1 MFRRFIF
8 DKILTVI
15 LQFVRHWWR
24 RLYGDC
30 RSRTRDSGRWVG
42 TCRGGG
48 GPQRHRPCPRSPWE
62 QDTALPGAT
71 SHQRWPMDFS
81 EAATSTSRA
90 GKFRWE
96 STSSILVPTSPV
108 APITATFI
116 TLSNNV
122 HEYAAGG
129 LPGSGTGALDD
140 QPGRVVFR
148 CKDSAIIRTA
158 QVIEW
163 ILRPNSLQGGTGF
176 PDTAPGLQYR

>member
-1 MFRRFIF
+1 M
-8 DKILTVI
+8 
-15 LQFVRHWWR
+15 
-24 RLYGDC
+24 
-30 RSRTRDSGRWVG
+30 
-42 TCRGGG
+42 
-48 GPQRHRPCPRSPWE
+48 
-62 QDTALPGAT
+62 
-71 SHQRWPMDFS
+71 
-81 EAATSTSRA
+81 
-90 GKFRWE
+90 
-96 STSSILVPTSPV
+96 

-176 PDTAPGLQYR
+176 PDTAPGYSAEFAAFLKETLGYVPGDGTLPW